1 MNVLAIGAHPD
12 DVEIFCGGTLLKY
25 RRQGH
30 RVFLALT
37 TSGNVGSDLIEGRER
52 IAATREAEQLE
63 AARFYEAPVRFLRY
77 DDEGLIDGPEVRR
90 QVLNTLRWADP
101 DVVFTHFPGDRS
113 TDHNLTATI
122 VGRIIL
128 SLPAGNFPADEPPIQ
143 KKPSLFYWDTAA
155 GLHFEPEAYVDISG
169 EMETKIKALECHKSQ
184 EAWMGN
190 YQMHS
195 LVEHCRLLAQFRG
208 LQVGCRYAEGF
219 RAHRVHGFMPDFK
232 LLP

>member
-1 MNVLAIGAHPD
+1 VNILAIGAHPD

-37 TSGNVGSDLIEGRER
+37 TSGNVGSDIIRGRER

-63 AARFYEAPVRFLRY
+63 AAKFYEAPVRFLRY
-77 DDEGLIDGPEVRR
+77 DDEGLTDGPEARR
-90 QVLNTLRWADP
+90 QVLNAMRWADP
-101 DVVFTHFPGDRS
+101 EVVLTHYPGDMS
-113 TDHNLTATI
+113 TDHNMTATI
-122 VGRIIL
+122 VSRIIL
-128 SLPAGNFPADEPPIQ
+128 SLPAGNFPADEPPIA

-155 GLHFEPEAYVDISG
+155 GLHFEPEAYVDISE
-169 EMETKIKALECHKSQ
+169 EMETKIKAMECHRSQ

-190 YQMHS
+190 FQIHS
-195 LVEHCRLLAQFRG
+195 LVEHCRILAQFRG

-219 RAHRVHGFMPDFK
+219 RAYRVHGFMPDFK